1 MKQLV
6 QNLHGGRAEVIEAP
20 APRPGLNDLLVRNR
34 ASVISAGTERIIL
47 EFAQRGLLGKARS
60 RPDLVRQVLDKT
72 KRDGLLS
79 TVRTAQARL
88 DQPLALG
95 YSCAGEVIAV
105 GDAVTE
111 FRCGDRVA
119 CGGGGFAVHAEAVRI
134 PRTLAARIPPADER
148 QSRRAVSFE
157 EAAFATIGSV
167 ALHGLRLGSPQLG
180 ESVAVIGLGLIGLI
194 AVQLARAAGCTVL
207 GLDPDSSRCE
217 LAKSLGCDTVA
228 ESGTDFEVLVSEMT
242 RSTGADLVFLAAAAE
257 SSEPLETAARVARD
271 RATVVSIGASGMEV
285 PRKLFYEKELN
296 LKIVRAYGPGRYDK
310 SYEEQGRD
318 YPLGYVRWTEGRNLQ
333 AFLKLLSQDKV
344 RVEPLISH
352 RFSID
357 SAQQAYQLLS
367 GNRATSPLG
376 IVIEYPGEE
385 GLDPWIALPPL
396 TSSLKHARSAS
407 TVRVGLLGAGNFVQS
422 TFLKILKNDSRT
434 DLIAVCTATGSTAA
448 HAAKRGGFELATT
461 DPELVLANPDI
472 NTVVIATRHHLHA
485 SYVVA
490 ALKSGKHVFCEKP
503 LCLNDQELTEI
514 LEVYAEADRKA
525 GCLLMVGFN
534 RRFAPLSQEL
544 KRFFADVREP
554 LVMNYRVNAGFLPPS
569 HWTQDPEQGGG
580 RITGEACHFI
590 DLMTFLCGSQPV
602 QAYAAAAPNSGRY
615 RDDNAILHTQFANGS
630 VGVVTYIANGNR
642 SFPKERVEVFAQGRV
657 AVLED
662 FRRLELISSDGKR
675 RVKSTLTADKGHRAE
690 WSAMVDAVTK
700 GGSSPIPFAEIISS
714 TLATFR
720 YMDSIQSGR
729 PESLRSA
736 PVNHNE
742 SLSPTSSAI
751 APGI

>member
-6 QNLHGGRAEVIEAP
+6 QNLRGGRAEVIEAP
-20 APRPGLNDLLVRNR
+20 APRPGPNDLLVRNR
-34 ASVISAGTERIIL
+34 ASVLSAGTERMVL

-79 TVRTAQARL
+79 TLRTAQARL

-111 FRCGDRVA
+111 FRCGDHVA
-119 CGGGGFAVHAEAVRI
+119 CAGGGFAIHAEAVRI

-148 QSRRAVSFE
+148 QNRRSVSFE

-167 ALHGLRLGSPQLG
+167 ALHGLRRGSPQLG

-194 AVQLARAAGCTVL
+194 AVQLARTAGCTVL

-217 LAKSLGCDTVA
+217 LAKSLGCDAVA
-228 ESGTDFEVLVSEMT
+228 ASGADFEVLVSEMT
-242 RSTGADLVFLAAAAE
+242 RSTGADLVFLAAATE

-310 SYEEQGRD
+310 TYEELGRD

-333 AFLKLLSQDKV
+333 AFLELLSQDRV

-357 SAQQAYQLLS
+357 SAQQAYELLS
-367 GNRATSPLG
+367 GKTATSSLG
-376 IVIEYPGEE
+376 IVIQYPGEE

-396 TSSLKHARSAS
+396 AGSLKHTRAAS

-422 TFLKILKNDSRT
+422 TFLKILKDDSRT

-448 HAAKRGGFELATT
+448 HTAKEGGFELATT

-472 NTVVIATRHHLHA
+472 NTVFVATGHHLHA
-485 SYVVA
+485 SYVIA
-490 ALKSGKHVFCEKP
+490 TLKAGKHVFCEKP
-503 LCLNDQELTEI
+503 LCLNDQELAEI
-514 LEVYAEADRKA
+514 LEANAEASHK

-534 RRFAPLSQEL
+534 RRFAPLFLEL

-554 LVMNYRVNAGFLPPS
+554 MVMNYRVNAGFLPAS

-580 RITGEACHFI
+580 RIVGEACHFV
-590 DLMTFLCGSQPV
+590 DLMSFLCGSEPV
-602 QAYAAAAPNSGRY
+602 QVYASAAPNSGRY
-615 RDDNAILHTQFANGS
+615 RDDNAILHTHFANGS
-630 VGVVTYIANGNR
+630 LGVVTYVANGNR
-642 SFPKERVEVFAQGRV
+642 SFSKERLEVFVQGRV

-662 FRRLELISSDGKR
+662 FRRLELIASDGKR
-675 RVKSTLTADKGHRAE
+675 KVKSTLTADKGHRAE
-690 WSAMVDAVTK
+690 WSAMVEAVTK
-700 GGSSPIPFAEIISS
+700 GVSSPIPLAEIIFS

-720 YMDSIQSGR
+720 YMDSILSR
-729 PESLRSA
+729 KPESVRSA
-736 PVNHNE
+736 PLNHNE
-742 SLSPTSSAI
+742 PSSSTSSAI